1 MTQLQTQAS
10 LETRTSLTH
19 ASAPAILPTRR
30 VASRVPK
37 HLVIK
42 GAETPATSALLT
54 SAASFLKHGISGSGV
69 AVKESSEPEVLARAR
84 LLSRVAFRAYGSPDV
99 WELPL
104 DAPFRVVG
112 SEFDEDDSPYH
123 ACAWINDEA
132 GAEGL
137 VAPSRM
143 LRRMQSV
150 HRTDT
155 QALVLRNP
163 SELEVVVAFRGTQVD
178 IKNHPMDPLKDLDA
192 ALVSLRE
199 DVFGAAPHLRFG
211 SEQPKAEPRAHRGFV
226 SCYTA
231 VHQAVRQAVAEAL
244 EQFPAEQ
251 RPRVRLVLTGHS
263 LGGALA
269 TLAAYDLANIYQ
281 NAAQDRV
288 VCYTFGAPRVC
299 NGPLARVYDQLVPNT
314 WRFSNVNDVVPMV
327 PLVHWSYCHV
337 GRNVRIV
344 NATRRLVRF
353 VDRAEQNNA
362 FRMVSALLT
371 LTRASCYYFGFR
383 LGRLAVRLLPRW
395 LRRGGADKKE
405 AKGEGKGEDKGL
417 ASVFERIS
425 AEHSSKVYTRI

>member
-1 MTQLQTQAS
+1 MNRLLTRSS
-10 LETRTSLTH
+10 LETRTNTQ
-19 ASAPAILPTRR
+19 
-30 VASRVPK
+30 
-37 HLVIK
+37 
-42 GAETPATSALLT
+42 
-54 SAASFLKHGISGSGV
+54 GSNV
-69 AVKESSEPEVLARAR
+69 AVRESSEPEVLARAR

-99 WELPL
+99 VELPL

-132 GAEGL
+132 GEDGPAG
-137 VAPSRM
+137 VRSRISRM
-143 LRRMQSV
+143 LRRMRSV

-337 GRNVRIV
+337 GRNVSIV
-344 NATRRLVRF
+344 NAARRLVRF
-353 VDRAEQNNA
+353 VDRAEQCNA
-362 FRMVSALLT
+362 FRVFSALAT
-371 LTRASCYYFGFR
+371 VTRATCFY
-383 LGRLAVRLLPRW
+383 LARVRMERWFSRLLPGW
-395 LRRGGADKKE
+395 GRRVAAIVNDGKKE
-405 AKGEGKGEDKGL
+405 SNAV
-417 ASVFERIS
+417 ASVFSMIS
-425 AEHSSKVYTRI
+425 AEHSSKVYTCF